1 MMATFAELAGAR
13 PPDDLD
19 SLSLV
24 PALLGRGTQATHDYL
39 YWEFYESGFNQAVL
53 LEGRWKGIRLKSPAA
68 PIQLYDLASDPGEAD
83 RCCRPASRTLVE
95 RMSAIMREAH
105 VDNEHWKWP
114 APTASPPR
122 AAGPGTPRS
131 P

>member
-1 MMATFAELAGAR
+1 
-13 PPDDLD
+13 
-19 SLSLV
+19 
-24 PALLGRGTQATHDYL
+24 
-39 YWEFYESGFNQAVL
+39 AVL

-68 PIQLYDLASDPGEAD
+68 PMQVYDLASDPGESTDVAA
-83 RCCRPASRTLVE
+83 RQPALVE

-114 APTASPPR
+114 AATSPSPR

>member
-1 MMATFAELAGAR
+1 MPT
-13 PPDDLD
+13 
-19 SLSLV
+19 
-24 PALLGRGTQATHDYL
+24 LLGRGTQAKHEYL
-39 YWEFYESGFNQAVL
+39 YWEFYESGFEQAVL

-68 PIQLYDLASDPGEAD
+68 PMQVYDLASDPGETTDVAA
-83 RCCRPASRTLVE
+83 RQPALVE

-114 APTASPPR
+114 APTAPSPR
-122 AAGPGTPRS
+122 AAGPGRPRS